1 MLCKSELLPKAYRNN
16 PANTLIA
23 MEYGE
28 MLSIHWLTATTHIHV
43 IDGKPSQS
51 AELMRARVRSA
62 GHKFRTLEEN
72 ATRATVQ
79 IVLADDPDFPTT
91 VTFTAEPDPDAA
103 GSARDAGALDL
114 WFEQWQK
121 GQNGRDFKK
130 VWVCP
135 PDLPWKCDD
144 ETLAKADPPEWV
156 LKQGGA
162 QMKRNESWWK
172 FRPAMLHARAT
183 SACVRAACSE
193 VLMGVSWCLPIR
205 AEALSR
211 GGWVTHDKLTVGDEI
226 LAFDQDTD
234 TCRWVPVQ
242 RIRTYEAA
250 QTYRL
255 EHRSWRAVATAEHR
269 WAIKRLYDGKA
280 DVRTSLNLRRGRPTV
295 IVTAPAEDQES
306 SISTRDASII
316 GWLMTDGHIRQ
327 MPGNSCP
334 QMSITQTK
342 YVDEVR
348 ALVGDDAV
356 ERVHHEAGPVT
367 IMGKDCQSRTCYRW
381 MFRSEWI
388 REFMERTGF
397 RCKGDGLG
405 IVSRLG
411 AEQRRAMW
419 DAMMLANGTWRE
431 NGSSFVTG
439 HRSVLDAFQA
449 LAALLGERLGPE
461 CYYPESHG
469 ECWIVNIS
477 RHKVVLGDSITAAPH
492 MVEPVWC
499 PTTETGMWVT
509 RLDGFVFITGNSPE
523 ELGAQVGEDGTIIDA
538 ESWED
543 APKPPPE
550 TVDEETGEAL
560 RKRANALPKEGQATF
575 RTFLNEREI
584 TGFPL
589 NMRASKVKVVA
600 AQLDLLEKLAK
611 DATTPADDAPEPR
624 VTEGVRI
631 PPPPGVEDEDGI
643 VEAELLPDEDG
654 PIPAIVDLTHGW
666 EFDDVLGMDAEA
678 MVQLPDEVLRNA
690 CVAFR
695 RPAADG
701 LDHAQLIAAVVA
713 ARDAA

>member
-1 MLCKSELLPKAYRNN
+1 MAKTLCKSELLPKAYRNN

-28 MLSIHWLTATTHIHV
+28 MLAIHWLTATTHIHV

-91 VTFTAEPDPDAA
+91 VTFTAEPDPEAA

-114 WFEQWQK
+114 WFEEWR
-121 GQNGRDFKK
+121 NGPNNRNFK
-130 VWVCP
+130 VTWICP

-144 ETLAKADPPEWV
+144 ETLAKAGAPEWV

-193 VLMGVSWCLPIR
+193 VLMGVSW
-205 AEALSR
+205 
-211 GGWVTHDKLTVGDEI
+211 T
-226 LAFDQDTD
+226 
-234 TCRWVPVQ
+234 
-242 RIRTYEAA
+242 
-250 QTYRL
+250 
-255 EHRSWRAVATAEHR
+255 
-269 WAIKRLYDGKA
+269 
-280 DVRTSLNLRRGRPTV
+280 
-295 IVTAPAEDQES
+295 
-306 SISTRDASII
+306 
-316 GWLMTDGHIRQ
+316 
-327 MPGNSCP
+327 
-334 QMSITQTK
+334 
-342 YVDEVR
+342 
-348 ALVGDDAV
+348 
-356 ERVHHEAGPVT
+356 
-367 IMGKDCQSRTCYRW
+367 
-381 MFRSEWI
+381 
-388 REFMERTGF
+388 
-397 RCKGDGLG
+397 
-405 IVSRLG
+405 
-411 AEQRRAMW
+411 
-419 DAMMLANGTWRE
+419 
-431 NGSSFVTG
+431 
-439 HRSVLDAFQA
+439 
-449 LAALLGERLGPE
+449 
-461 CYYPESHG
+461 
-469 ECWIVNIS
+469 
-477 RHKVVLGDSITAAPH
+477 
-492 MVEPVWC
+492 
-499 PTTETGMWVT
+499 
-509 RLDGFVFITGNSPE
+509 PE
-523 ELGAQVGEDGTIIDA
+523 EMGREVGEDGTIIDA

-543 APKPPPE
+543 TPKPPPE

-560 RKRANALPKEGQATF
+560 RKRANALPKDGQATF

-589 NMRASKVKVVA
+589 NMRATKVKVVA

-611 DATTPADDAPEPR
+611 DATDPATPLEDAPEPR

-631 PPPPGVEDEDGI
+631 PPPPGAEDEDGI
-643 VEAELLPDEDG
+643 VEAELVPDEDG

-666 EFDDVLGMDAEA
+666 EFDDVVSMDAEA

-690 CVAFR
+690 CLAFR